1 MQFSDLE
8 TYFIVLHSINPRS
21 SYWGMDSGNAFEGET
36 VWKDLFLIDGL
47 WKNAKCPQK
56 PLEKVIFLMERWHR

>member
-47 WKNAKCPQK
+47 
-56 PLEKVIFLMERWHR
+56 